1 VTILAALIA
10 VTVPIQKGV
19 FDPARAAAQTAHRH
33 VCMSVSAC
41 RRALTWQ
48 RRDRARLRHQ
58 LAVRFHRDSSFAID
72 LAARAFGIS
81 EATMRRVSFC
91 ESRFD
96 PFATN
101 GQYRG
106 LFQIGPRINSTPF
119 AGLNPYD
126 PLVNALAAGAIV
138 RQDGG
143 SWREWSCG

>member
-1 VTILAALIA
+1 
-10 VTVPIQKGV
+10 
-19 FDPARAAAQTAHRH
+19 
-33 VCMSVSAC
+33 
-41 RRALTWQ
+41 
-48 RRDRARLRHQ
+48 
-58 LAVRFHRDSSFAID
+58 
-72 LAARAFGIS
+72 
-81 EATMRRVSFC
+81 VSFC